1 MKNMGEKVNA
11 VLAEVQAMSL
21 QFDMLYAAGDVFHA
35 GNVEGA

>member
-1 MKNMGEKVNA
+1 MWERVNA

-21 QFDMLYAAGDVFHA
+21 QFDMLSPAGDVFHA